1 MSSLTSKE
9 LLLIQD
15 NIKMAE
21 NYMQFTQSCVEYVK
35 DSQIKS
41 LCQDVI
47 SEYKGA
53 ITTLKSHIN
62 SAQVQ

>member
-1 MSSLTSKE
+1 MSLLTTKE

-21 NYMQFTQSCVEYVK
+21 NYMQFTQSCVDQVK
-35 DSQIKS
+35 DPQILG
-41 LCQDVI
+41 LCQDII
-47 SEYKGA
+47 SEYKSA
-53 ITTLKSHIN
+53 IGTLKGHIN